1 MLIHIIILLG
11 VVLLAVSIANSLIEI
26 SIENKFGKDCSNS
39 FTIGVMSGLLS
50 AIIIAIPIVII
61 VDKKTPDAIDVYRNN
76 VPVQRN
82 LISLATYVT
91 LFPQLVAGPIVRYA
105 DVEAELIKR
114 DVSYSKFARG
124 VRRFIIGLSKPNPFF
139 RINTKIFNKIN

>member
-50 AIIIAIPIVII
+50 AVIIAIPFLII
-61 VDKKTPDAIDVYRNN
+61 IDKATPSAIDVYRNN
-76 VPVQRN
+76 TELKIQHVIENNDTIQ
-82 LISLATYVT
+82 SDTT
-91 LFPQLVAGPIVRYA
+91 IVFKN
-105 DVEAELIKR
+105 I
-114 DVSYSKFARG
+114 
-124 VRRFIIGLSKPNPFF
+124 
-139 RINTKIFNKIN
+139 